1 MLNTNRGLS
10 GVSIARVSTVSF
22 FVQTQLRSQI
32 GDIAQNGGDVMV
44 VASDKALGFESP
56 GVSYASIHIP
66 RKIEPLKDLI
76 ALIRL
81 WLFFR
86 RSNFQIVHSTTPK
99 AGLLCS
105 IAALVAGV
113 PVRLHTFTGQAWVEM
128 RGLKRFLS
136 KGSDK
141 LIALLN
147 TRCYADSKSQKEFI
161 VNSGVA
167 KSVQI
172 HVLGSG
178 SLAGIDLQRFRSERF
193 CDADSV
199 KLKVELNIPA
209 NAQVLLFVGRLTKDK
224 GIVELLAAFEEV
236 VSRGRDT
243 YLILLGPHEV
253 DIEVLLSGLS
263 ADTRQRISMPG
274 FSVEP
279 ERYMVAADLLVL
291 PSYREGFGTVVI
303 EAAAV
308 GLPAVCT
315 NIYGL
320 ADAVVD
326 GETGVLVPVK
336 DEKSLAAAIDGLL
349 VDPDKRRMMGRCAQ
363 SRVERE
369 FSSERI
375 STLLIEEYVEL
386 LRINKEKFS

>member
-1 MLNTNRGLS
+1 MQDIYKELG
-10 GVSIARVSTVSF
+10 GVKIARVSTVSF

-32 GDIAQNGGDVMV
+32 AAIARAGGDVTV
-44 VASDKALGFESP
+44 VASEKKLGFESP
-56 GVSYASIHIP
+56 GVRYASIHVP
-66 RKIEPLKDLI
+66 RKIEPLKDVM

-81 WLFFR
+81 WFFFR

-113 PVRLHTFTGQAWVEM
+113 PVRLHNFTGQAWVEM

-147 TRCYADSKSQKEFI
+147 TRCYADSHSQREFL

-167 KSVQI
+167 KPGQI

-193 CDADSV
+193 CNTDSV
-199 KLKVELNIPA
+199 KLKAELNIPA
-209 NAQVLLFVGRLTKDK
+209 NAQVLLFVGRLTRDK
-224 GIVELLAAFEEV
+224 GIVELLTAFEEV
-236 VSRGRDT
+236 VNRARDA
-243 YLILLGPHEV
+243 YLVLLGPHEM
-253 DIEVLLSGLS
+253 DIEVLLTGLS
-263 ADTRQRISMPG
+263 TDTRQRISMPG

-303 EAAAV
+303 EAAAM

-315 NIYGL
+315 GIYGL

-336 DEKSLAAAIDGLL
+336 DERSLAAAIDGLL